1 MQQRSRCRPPLLFS
15 ALTGAAPPQLQCLQS
30 SFGSSD
36 GSDWDSYFDEE
47 KERCFLVGVQV
58 GAAFVLSC
66 VCVLVLPG
74 ALLVATSCCLA
85 SNSC

>member
-1 MQQRSRCRPPLLFS
+1 MP
-15 ALTGAAPPQLQCLQS
+15 AQS

-58 GAAFVLSC
+58 GAAFILC
-66 VCVLVLPG
+66 VCVL
-74 ALLVATSCCLA
+74 CCLGP
-85 SNSC
+85 C